1 MQAERPDKLVELRG
15 ENRCHKRF
23 AHSTFDQ
30 LVQEIKWRYLVLAA
44 FVVRLSVLC
53 IRLILGLHGEG
64 RGCCSRRDRYGGELQ
79 LSRRDH
85 V

>member
-53 IRLILGLHGEG
+53 IRL
-64 RGCCSRRDRYGGELQ
+64 
-79 LSRRDH
+79 
-85 V
+85 